1 MQINFLIKITF
12 ILLVLS
18 ILGYII
24 SVLKEKIS
32 LIQGT
37 IVLKNIKANQ
47 DTINKID
54 SIEMELKNKLLRTG
68 DEVKLKLFSGKVVKG
83 IVIGF
88 SEEENKTLFMNT
100 KTKLKEVK
108 FKDIRKVK
116 IISKYGKFFS
126 F

>member
-54 SIEMELKNKLLRTG
+54 SIEME
-68 DEVKLKLFSGKVVKG
+68 
-83 IVIGF
+83 
-88 SEEENKTLFMNT
+88 
-100 KTKLKEVK
+100 
-108 FKDIRKVK
+108 
-116 IISKYGKFFS
+116 
-126 F
+126 